1 MTQQS
6 GNQFD
11 DDLTAGLDDD
21 GSFSTDSID
30 LFEFSGGEESPIA
43 KLKTIILSID
53 WEINDEIL
61 QQLDDELVDLAD
73 IWADDKI
80 KLVYIQGLSKIG
92 KYIDKEKAAAHPN
105 SIKLLITFYHNLEKI
120 VSAEDE
126 MSESEKKALLIA
138 DVKKFDQLKAQIG
151 KPSSESRKVEPATPA
166 PPAEIIPE
174 NEEEDELKVLKAQ
187 VLGLDWEINDKE
199 LEKLGSEIKR
209 LEGVYR
215 QSDGKLIL
223 LQGIGALSAYI
234 KKMKSQSNS
243 KAFSLLHSFYEVLE
257 KTPSGNLAS
266 GEEKQ
271 RLLLEVEKFKSFK
284 AEIARAKE
292 EPEPVAAVVV
302 PIPEV
307 TSATNK
313 EVLPEQDKDAEQVAS
328 DVESRLASVFGDI
341 DDDSSSIETDKS
353 LALEG
358 VNVET
363 DADDESDEEALPFA
377 DGGVAP
383 ALANVDTESSF
394 SVDKLAGDL
403 ARSFETEEQAE
414 KEIIAEEIIP
424 GVDVESDADDDSD
437 EESLPFVDGE
447 IAPALSGSFDE
458 SGFDETDN
466 SDAAH
471 DSDAE
476 DLDSRLGSFFD
487 DEVQS
492 SSQAWE
498 TESEE
503 SSAFDDDDHV
513 AALSDVTDE
522 VDEIIEDEELSDV
535 ADPDFLDDGAPAPAL
550 SDSEESLPLDIPIDD
565 TVEEKL
571 SFFDEDNDAP
581 ELVDDSNDSADSV
594 DQAAESQLA
603 FLDDDISETTDHEAN
618 LEADGELDDEI
629 AGFFDDDAPVAALSD
644 SDESPL
650 EDEGIEDAVDEQLSF
665 FDDEAPAP
673 AFSADVEEESE
684 ESPAEEFTAELSV
697 EEDKVEKVVLEEE
710 SPTEEDDIE
719 EVAFEEEPLAEEDDT
734 EEIVFE
740 EEPPTEED
748 VIEEVTFK
756 EEPSAE
762 EETIEE
768 VTFEEES
775 LTEEDDIEEVAFE
788 EDSAAEEEHFE
799 EELSILAEEPDV
811 VENEDEV
818 EESVSIS
825 IDEEN
830 EESID
835 TEEIEFTV
843 PGQIATAGVVAAA
856 AASLS
861 SEKESFEDVIDFQV
875 PGEDDSAGMSLDFT
889 EEAEEELVI
898 FEAVED
904 DVEVDPLPG
913 EEYADKTDESVDEE
927 DTLDFFEAEETDTQS
942 DSISHESE
950 KSISIDYSSLS
961 GMIQSLKGEATN
973 TDLQALFAETNKLR
987 TQNSSNTT
995 GKIFLQLLSTI
1006 SQHVEKNID
1015 DLDSASLAL
1024 MDEVYSGL
1032 QMSSSSDASVEQ
1044 VQQKLLTCTS
1054 QVILL
1059 QQKDILNATTN
1070 TAGQQKEEEKATGG
1084 AAPAH
1089 TSVTDEKLASF
1100 VQNELSDIKQ
1110 LFLDEIRS
1118 LRKEIVDK

>member
-1 MTQQS
+1 VTQQS

-21 GSFSTDSID
+21 GAFSTDSID

-80 KLVYIQGLSKIG
+80 KRVYIQGLSKIG
-92 KYIDKEKAAAHPN
+92 QYIEKEKAAAHPN

-126 MSESEKKALLIA
+126 MSESEKKALLLA

-151 KPSSESRKVEPATPA
+151 KPSSESRKVEPATPT

-209 LEGVYR
+209 LEGIYR

-284 AEIARAKE
+284 AEIARTKE

-302 PIPEV
+302 PTPEI
-307 TSATNK
+307 TSAASK
-313 EVLPEQDKDAEQVAS
+313 EVLPEQDEDAEQVAS

-535 ADPDFLDDGAPAPAL
+535 ADPDFLEDGAPAPAL

-571 SFFDEDNDAP
+571 SFFDEDNDAS

-629 AGFFDDDAPVAALSD
+629 AGFFDDDAPVAALND

-673 AFSADVEEESE
+673 AFSADVEEESD

-710 SPTEEDDIE
+710 SP
-719 EVAFEEEPLAEEDDT
+719 
-734 EEIVFE
+734 
-740 EEPPTEED
+740 
-748 VIEEVTFK
+748 
-756 EEPSAE
+756 
-762 EETIEE
+762 
-768 VTFEEES
+768 
-775 LTEEDDIEEVAFE
+775 TEEDDIEEVAFE

-927 DTLDFFEAEETDTQS
+927 DTLAFFEAEETDAQS
-942 DSISHESE
+942 DSISHKSE
-950 KSISIDYSSLS
+950 KSISMDYSSLS

-995 GKIFLQLLSTI
+995 GKIFLQLLSAI

-1070 TAGQQKEEEKATGG
+1070 TAGQQKEDEKATGG

-1089 TSVTDEKLASF
+1089 TSVTDENLASF

>member
-1 MTQQS
+1 VTQQS

-21 GSFSTDSID
+21 GAFSTDSID

-80 KLVYIQGLSKIG
+80 KRVYIQGLSKIG
-92 KYIDKEKAAAHPN
+92 QYIEKEKAAAHPN

-126 MSESEKKALLIA
+126 MSESEKKALLLA

-151 KPSSESRKVEPATPA
+151 KPSSESRKVEPATPT

-199 LEKLGSEIKR
+199 LERLGTEIKR

-284 AEIARAKE
+284 AEIARTKE

-302 PIPEV
+302 PTPEI
-307 TSATNK
+307 TSAASK
-313 EVLPEQDKDAEQVAS
+313 EVLPEQHEDAEQVAS

-471 DSDAE
+471 DSDTE

-503 SSAFDDDDHV
+503 SSVFDDDDHV

-535 ADPDFLDDGAPAPAL
+535 ADPDFLEDGAPAPAL

-571 SFFDEDNDAP
+571 SFFDEDNDAS

-710 SPTEEDDIE
+710 SP
-719 EVAFEEEPLAEEDDT
+719 
-734 EEIVFE
+734 
-740 EEPPTEED
+740 
-748 VIEEVTFK
+748 
-756 EEPSAE
+756 
-762 EETIEE
+762 
-768 VTFEEES
+768 
-775 LTEEDDIEEVAFE
+775 TEEDDIEEVAFE

-927 DTLDFFEAEETDTQS
+927 DTLAFFEAEETDAQS
-942 DSISHESE
+942 DSISHKSE
-950 KSISIDYSSLS
+950 KSISMDYSSLS

-995 GKIFLQLLSTI
+995 GKIFLQLLSAI

-1015 DLDSASLAL
+1015 DLDPASLAL

-1059 QQKDILNATTN
+1059 QQKNILNATTN
-1070 TAGQQKEEEKATGG
+1070 TAGQQKEDEKATGG

-1089 TSVTDEKLASF
+1089 TSVTDENLASF